1 MAKVDLQ
8 TVYIV
13 AKDTGRLDAFY
24 TQVLGMPV
32 QFRDGNK
39 WTQFREQRSAFAL
52 SCAEEAAPGAVG
64 TVPVFQ
70 VAGDAADE
78 LHQKITSAGGELL
91 ARRDMGSHGVVAT
104 YKDPEENIFQIF
116 SKAPAR

>member
-1 MAKVDLQ
+1 
-8 TVYIV
+8 
-13 AKDTGRLDAFY
+13 
-24 TQVLGMPV
+24 
-32 QFRDGNK
+32 
-39 WTQFREQRSAFAL
+39 
-52 SCAEEAAPGAVG
+52 
-64 TVPVFQ
+64 
-70 VAGDAADE
+70 